1 MRRLNNPR
9 IAWSVAIAAL
19 ALWATSAPSSWGQ
32 VATAAGRFFDDAP
45 ADQTTLD
52 LSAPCLPI
60 PSAIQTMTPLF
71 SPTPEPGAQTGT
83 FRLCGGDQQATAQ
96 AIEQLIGGHGFSA
109 SLSSHGDGCADLNI
123 RVGSQPSGG
132 TSTSKMNVSLGT
144 GTTLSIEIVSERGA
158 THVSIGQS

>member
-1 MRRLNNPR
+1 MPRLNNPR

-19 ALWATSAPSSWGQ
+19 ALWATSAPASWGQ
-32 VATAAGRFFDDAP
+32 VATAAGRFFDDGP
-45 ADQTTLD
+45 AEQTTLD

-83 FRLCGGDQQATAQ
+83 FRLCGGDQQATAR

-109 SLSSHGDGCADLNI
+109 SLSSQGDGCAELNI
-123 RVGSQPSGG
+123 NVSSQPSGG
-132 TSTSKMNVSLGT
+132 TSASKMNVSLGS
-144 GTTLSIEIVSERGA
+144 GTTLSIEIVSERGG
-158 THVSIGQS
+158 TRVSIGQS